1 MNIQQAL
8 FLFFLIK
15 ARPIKQKI
23 SLTLVIQFNNGT
35 NKNEAINI
43 LGFNRHGLAQ
53 KYRITSQI
61 SICNLVQNCIFQ
73 YLWYCIF
80 IFLTSNYKFL
90 QQVRWFITWWIESII
105 ISSDSNL
112 TQNIVTETIKVGE
125 KRDVST

>member
-43 LGFNRHGLAQ
+43 LGFNRHGL
-53 KYRITSQI
+53 I
-61 SICNLVQNCIFQ
+61 S
-73 YLWYCIF
+73 
-80 IFLTSNYKFL
+80 
-90 QQVRWFITWWIESII
+90 
-105 ISSDSNL
+105 
-112 TQNIVTETIKVGE
+112 TEI
-125 KRDVST
+125 